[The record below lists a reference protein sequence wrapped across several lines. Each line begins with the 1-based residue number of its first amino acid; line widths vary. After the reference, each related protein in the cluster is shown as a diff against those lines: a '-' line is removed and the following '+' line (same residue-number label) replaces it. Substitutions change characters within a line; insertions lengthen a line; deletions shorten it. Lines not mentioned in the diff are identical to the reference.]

1 MFAFACLF
9 VTGETDFGHL
19 AELREVVCDS
29 YRGEGGKR
37 RQKRERERETVGIG
51 GITGEMSVETN
62 LLFGSHRIHGVYVY
76 VLTRELMSG
85 ISFL

>member
-29 YRGEGGKR
+29 CRGEGGKR
-37 RQKRERERETVGIG
+37 GQKRERERDGRNG
-51 GITGEMSVETN
+51 GDHWRDECGN
-62 LLFGSHRIHGVYVY
+62 
-76 VLTRELMSG
+76 
-85 ISFL
+85 